1 MPQKAFIV
9 LKSPREQD
17 PSHFIQTMADKQ
29 EASVILFE
37 DGIYHALLAEAAE
50 RLRTSAHEVLVS
62 QEDLEARG
70 FAPSDLKI
78 GKATGYADLVDCIME
93 RTERTITVG

>member
-1 MPQKAFIV
+1 MPQKAFII

-17 PSHFIQTMADKQ
+17 PAYFIQTMADKQ
-29 EASVILFE
+29 EASIILFE
-37 DGIYHALLAEAAE
+37 DGVYHALLAEAAE

-62 QEDLEARG
+62 EDDLEARG

-78 GKATGYADLVDCIME
+78 GKIAGYSEIVDCIME
-93 RTERTITVG
+93 RTERSITVG